1 MNPIAITL
9 QQNYPSDTINSK
21 ECVIGVSTVIP
32 SESRNA
38 PRAKF
43 KIPSEWEINNENVLS
58 YQFFYWV
65 LLFKRGVKVQWSFH
79 LDPI

>member
-21 ECVIGVSTVIP
+21 EWVIGVSTVIP

-58 YQFFYWV
+58 YQ
-65 LLFKRGVKVQWSFH
+65 SF
-79 LDPI
+79 IECYYSNAV

>member
-1 MNPIAITL
+1 MNPIAIRL

-21 ECVIGVSTVIP
+21 EWVIGVSTVTP

-43 KIPSEWEINNENVLS
+43 KIPSGWEINNENVLS
-58 YQFFYWV
+58 LSVFF
-65 LLFKRGVKVQWSFH
+65 LFECFYSNAV
-79 LDPI
+79 